1 MHPWWHTVAALP
13 WLWLSPVAA
22 AAPSCGDFLEALKLK
37 PAQLEY
43 IECQPGHLAQVRA
56 LIASYRVTGAQAPAV
71 ERYFSRRTGM
81 ARLRFLCCGWEPAAH
96 RLGRV
101 SKPSE
106 RDYEI
111 AMTSEE
117 TGIARR
123 AQWAQIPWFYV
134 TVTLPLEEP

>member
-1 MHPWWHTVAALP
+1 VLTL
-13 WLWLSPVAA
+13 LLSSVAA
-22 AAPSCGDFLEALKLK
+22 AAPSCGDFLQELKLK
-37 PAQLEY
+37 PAQLEH
-43 IECQPGHLAQVRA
+43 IECQPGHVAQVRA
-56 LIASYRVTGAQAPAV
+56 LIASYRVTGAQAATV
-71 ERYFSRRTGM
+71 ERYLNHRTGM

-101 SKPSE
+101 SKRPE

-134 TVTLPLEEP
+134 TVTLSLEEP